1 MDIHLFYPKREV
13 PRVVEFRQISAWDDK
28 IVYLI
33 VTFLQ

>member
-1 MDIHLFYPKREV
+1 MDIHLFYPEREV
-13 PRVVEFRQISAWDDK
+13 PRVVEFRHISAWDDK